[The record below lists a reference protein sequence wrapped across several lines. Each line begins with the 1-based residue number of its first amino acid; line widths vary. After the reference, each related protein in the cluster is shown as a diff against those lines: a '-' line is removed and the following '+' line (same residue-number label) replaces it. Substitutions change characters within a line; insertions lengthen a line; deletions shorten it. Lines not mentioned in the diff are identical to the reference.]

1 MWSESSFL
9 IKSEAIQTVRST
21 APKKSTDILVCLRIA
36 RDRPANVLFLFHG
49 PNDLK
54 LKNKG
59 RDSFPFPLLSE
70 ILPTFNSFAYQLQQG
85 NNEGM
90 VVLATTAKNEKR
102 SDHQQEPKILAR
114 SIGDTSSP

>member
-70 ILPTFNSFAYQLQQG
+70 ILPTLTPSLISCNRG
-85 NNEGM
+85 ITR
-90 VVLATTAKNEKR
+90 VW
-102 SDHQQEPKILAR
+102 
-114 SIGDTSSP
+114 